1 MLRDKINEDIK
12 TAMKSGDAARTG
24 ALRMINAAIK
34 QKDIDAR
41 SETNK
46 EPITDAAI
54 LSLLQSMIK
63 QRRESI
69 AMYEQGGR
77 PELAAKEQAEIAV
90 IESYLPAQVSA
101 DEARKIIQDIITS
114 SGAQGVKDMG
124 KVMGT
129 VKDKL
134 SGQFDTAE
142 ASRLVKELLSA

>member
-1 MLRDKINEDIK
+1 MLRDKINEEIK

-24 ALRMINAAIK
+24 TLRMINAAIK
-34 QKDIDAR
+34 QKDIEAR
-41 SETNK
+41 TETNK
-46 EPITDAAI
+46 DPIPDAQI

-101 DEARKIIQDIITS
+101 DEARNIIAGIIS
-114 SGAQGVKDMG
+114 STGASGVKDMG
-124 KVMGT
+124 KVMAG
-129 VKDKL
+129 VKEKL

-142 ASRLVKELLSA
+142 ASKLVKELLSA

>member
-1 MLRDKINEDIK
+1 MLRDKINDEIK
-12 TAMKSGDAARTG
+12 TAMKSGNAARTG
-24 ALRMINAAIK
+24 ALRMISAAIK
-34 QKDIDAR
+34 QKDIDTR

-46 EPITDAAI
+46 DPINDAAI

-77 PELAAKEQAEIAV
+77 PELAAKEQEEINV
-90 IESYLPAQVSA
+90 IQEFLPAQVSP
-101 DEARKIIQDIITS
+101 DEARKIISDIIAST
-114 SGAQGVKDMG
+114 GAQGVKDMG
-124 KVMGT
+124 KVMSA

-142 ASRLVKELLSA
+142 ASKLVKELLSA

>member
-1 MLRDKINEDIK
+1 MLRDKINDDIK
-12 TAMKSGDAARTG
+12 TAMKSGDAARTS

-34 QKDIDAR
+34 QKDIDTR

-46 EPITDAAI
+46 EPINDAAI

-69 AMYEQGGR
+69 AMYEQGNR
-77 PELAAKEQAEIAV
+77 PELAAKEQEEIKV
-90 IESYLPAQVSA
+90 IENFLPAQVSA
-101 DEARKIIQDIITS
+101 DEARKIITDIITS
-114 SGAQGVKDMG
+114 TGAQGVKDMG
-124 KVMGT
+124 KVMGA

-142 ASRLVKELLSA
+142 ASKLVKELLSA